1 MPTPTEPTATRPSEL
16 DAPHRRAHSAGMVVP
31 FDSLAASEAMESAG
45 MEPRQARAVA
55 AQLLAVTSAG
65 QAVTRPELE
74 AALATFKTELLHR
87 IAETERGLVERM
99 ARVELGL
106 VDRIAG
112 SECRQTALLWRLF
125 GGTVAALGL
134 AVAAIKYLP

>member
-1 MPTPTEPTATRPSEL
+1 
-16 DAPHRRAHSAGMVVP
+16 MVVP

-112 SECRQTALLWRLF
+112 SESRQTALLWRLF